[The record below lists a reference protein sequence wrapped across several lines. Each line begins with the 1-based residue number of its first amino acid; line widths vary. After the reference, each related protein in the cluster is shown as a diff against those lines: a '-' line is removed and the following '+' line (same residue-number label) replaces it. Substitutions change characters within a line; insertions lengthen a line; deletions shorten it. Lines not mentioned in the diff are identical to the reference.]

1 MNQANRDLAV
11 QILEEW
17 LADGA
22 KHLNFEYWSDLTGF
36 ITIKDLES
44 KRFPCGTHF
53 CAGGKIAA
61 DPRVKELMLSRRGG
75 IAILAPELQTAL
87 EIRFPDRYLWSDGY
101 TILALWL
108 DIPRLLSCDIF
119 APEIETEEYD
129 EGEQIIEANSLERV
143 IKLLKELR

>member
-1 MNQANRDLAV
+1 MAWQLSPSVTLR
-11 QILEEW
+11 EE
-17 LADGA
+17 
-22 KHLNFEYWSDLTGF
+22 
-36 ITIKDLES
+36 
-44 KRFPCGTHF
+44 RHF
-53 CAGGKIAA
+53 GDRVVRCFAER
-61 DPRVKELMLSRRGG
+61 PRVKELMLSRRGG